1 MLPEIVAAVG
11 DDVEVLVD
19 GGVRD
24 GTHVLKALCVGARA
38 VLVGRPQYWGLAA
51 GGQPGV
57 ARVLDLYREGL
68 ESAAQMVGFKRVRDA
83 DAELV
88 ARAGD
93 IVA

>member
-1 MLPEIVAAVG
+1 
-11 DDVEVLVD
+11 
-19 GGVRD
+19 
-24 GTHVLKALCVGARA
+24 
-38 VLVGRPQYWGLAA
+38 GLAA